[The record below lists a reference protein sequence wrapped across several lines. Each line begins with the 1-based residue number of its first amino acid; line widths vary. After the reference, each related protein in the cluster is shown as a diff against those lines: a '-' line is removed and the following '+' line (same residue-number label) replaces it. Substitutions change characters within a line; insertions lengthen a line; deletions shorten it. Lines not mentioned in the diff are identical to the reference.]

1 MSPATAMRPLSER
14 FVERIA
20 RCALGLACFGT
31 GIACFV
37 KSEVGVPPWDVFHQ
51 GVAERTDLRMGT
63 VIVFTGIAL
72 LVLWIPLRQRP
83 GIGTIMN
90 ALEIGLVENL
100 AEDLLPDTGH
110 IAVRLAYLA
119 LGMLLIAG
127 GSGLYIGAELGTG
140 PRDGLM
146 VGINQRF
153 GVSIRLART
162 IVEVVVMVVGLSLGG
177 TIGVGT
183 FVFAFGIG
191 PLVQTMLG
199 VFKMSPSSISAAS
212 SEAAEQ

>member
-1 MSPATAMRPLSER
+1 M
-14 FVERIA
+14 
-20 RCALGLACFGT
+20 
-31 GIACFV
+31 
-37 KSEVGVPPWDVFHQ
+37 GVPPWDVFHQ
-51 GVAERTDLRMGT
+51 GVAGRTDVRMGT

-90 ALEIGLVENL
+90 ALEIGIVENL
-100 AEDLLPDTGH
+100 AEELLPDTGH
-110 IAVRLAYLA
+110 VVGRLVYLA

-162 IVEVVVMVVGLSLGG
+162 IVEVVVMVIGLTLGG

-183 FVFAFGIG
+183 FIFAFGIG

-199 VFKMSPSSISAAS
+199 VFKMSPSAIAAAS

>member
-1 MSPATAMRPLSER
+1 M
-14 FVERIA
+14 
-20 RCALGLACFGT
+20 
-31 GIACFV
+31 
-37 KSEVGVPPWDVFHQ
+37 GVPPWDVFHQ
-51 GVAERTDLRMGT
+51 GVAGRTELRMGT

-83 GIGTIMN
+83 GIGTVMN
-90 ALEIGLVENL
+90 ALEIGGVENI
-100 AEDLLPDTGH
+100 AEELLPDTGH
-110 IAVRLAYLA
+110 IVGRLVYLV

-153 GVSIRLART
+153 GVSIRVART
-162 IVEVVVMVVGLSLGG
+162 MVEVVVMIIGLTLGG
-177 TIGVGT
+177 TLGIGT
-183 FVFAFGIG
+183 FIFAFGIG

-199 VFKMSPSSISAAS
+199 VFKMSPSTIAAAS